1 MRSPIKTFGDDV
13 AGPLGRR
20 ALSFSCVGPGDR
32 AAILDL
38 YAFIDWV
45 MVLPKPFELEY
56 LDEIEHFEQEKN
68 MTYITSAERIG
79 IEKGVLQGIQIE
91 QEKRKKIGRAHV

>member
-20 ALSFSCVGPGDR
+20 ALSFSCVGPGDK

-56 LDEIEHFEQEKN
+56 LDEIEHFEQEK
-68 MTYITSAERIG
+68 SA
-79 IEKGVLQGIQIE
+79 KVLIHSSTLQNA
-91 QEKRKKIGRAHV
+91 RAVFL